1 MENKFLDK
9 IKKNF
14 YNTFPQLSESSR
26 KIVIRNLL
34 LLYKKING
42 DENIKSLNFIY
53 NKNKVIDSIKDLNY
67 LTQRNYYHMLNY
79 IIKSN
84 LKSEKSKKILEFYLS
99 KREALNNQYNTVV
112 ANNEMSEKTQ
122 KNWITMEEY
131 DKMLSRIKLIIDS
144 FDFDKIG
151 KRETTLFQKYLIL
164 NIYKYHPMRLDL
176 HDMKIIDEQE
186 DNKDL
191 SNDFNYFIKLDNG
204 NFRFKIL
211 NFKTKKTH
219 KEIVININPKLNDII
234 NKYLKINKSEYFI
247 TQERNQMLPIKKQAL
262 ANYIARIF
270 KKYTGKDIGVNMIRK
285 LVVSD
290 RFAEIDKQQKK
301 LAKEMGHQ
309 IGTQQNYLKYSD
321 SDKAS

>member
-34 LLYKKING
+34 LLHKKVNG

-53 NKNKVIDSIKDLNY
+53 NKNKVVDSLKDLNY
-67 LTQRNYYHMLNY
+67 LTKRNYYHTLNY

-84 LKSEKSKKILEFYLS
+84 LKSEKSKKILEFYLE
-99 KREALNNQYNTVV
+99 KREELNNKYNEIVN
-112 ANNEMSEKTQ
+112 NNEMSEKTK
-122 KNWITMEEY
+122 KNWITIEEY
-131 DKMLSRIKLIIDS
+131 DKMLSRIKLVIDS
-144 FDFDKIG
+144 FDFDDIKQKEI
-151 KRETTLFQKYLIL
+151 TLFQKYLIL

-176 HDMKIIDEQE
+176 HDMKIIDEE
-186 DNKDL
+186 DDKDL
-191 SNDFNYFIKLDNG
+191 SEDFNYMIKLDDG

-219 KEIVININPKLNDII
+219 KEIVIDINHKLNDII

-247 TQERNQMLPIKKQAL
+247 TQERNPMLPIKKQAL
-262 ANYIARIF
+262 ANYISRIF

-290 RFAEIDKQQKK
+290 RFAEVDKQQKK
-301 LAKEMGHQ
+301 LAAEMGHQ

-321 SDKAS
+321 SDEKT

>member
-42 DENIKSLNFIY
+42 DENLKSLNFIY

-84 LKSEKSKKILEFYLS
+84 LKSEKSKKILEFYLE
-99 KREALNNQYNTVV
+99 KREALNNQYNSVV

-131 DKMLSRIKLIIDS
+131 DKILSRIKLVIDS
-144 FDFDKIG
+144 FDYDDIRPKEI
-151 KRETTLFQKYLIL
+151 TLFQKYLIL

-176 HDMKIIDEQE
+176 HDMKIIDEK
-186 DNKDL
+186 DDKDL
-191 SNDFNYFIKLDNG
+191 SDDFNYMIKLDNG

-219 KEIVININPKLNDII
+219 KEIIIDINPKLNDII
-234 NKYLKINKSEYFI
+234 NKYLKINKSEFFI
-247 TQERNQMLPIKKQAL
+247 TQERNPNIPIKKQAL
-262 ANYIARIF
+262 ANYISRIF

-290 RFAEIDKQQKK
+290 RFADIDKAQKK
-301 LAKEMGHQ
+301 LAKEMGHNHK
-309 IGTQQNYLKYSD
+309 TQQNYLKYSD
-321 SDKAS
+321 ENLSY